1 MNHHETRDEVSSM
14 IFNYFVP
21 VDIQK
26 IQCSTEDIHA
36 CHLPESTNVILSM
49 SLMTVF
55 HTLVFSVEQGF

>member
-1 MNHHETRDEVSSM
+1 MNHHEAQDEVSSI

-26 IQCSTEDIHA
+26 IQCSTVDIDA

-49 SLMTVF
+49 SLMILF
-55 HTLVFSVEQGF
+55 HTFSGTGLFN